1 MGAAGPLVNPSS
13 PQTEIVALKPMR
25 SQRTMIW
32 RRFKRHK
39 LALVSAVVML
49 AMTVLVF
56 LAPWIAPFE
65 FDAIDLSSIKHPP
78 SLMHLM
84 GTDDLGRDLFT
95 RILYGG
101 RISMAIGIFAALVGT
116 VVGSLLGAMA
126 AFYGGS
132 VDNVIMRITDIA
144 FSIPS
149 LPLLIILS
157 AYAKSSIP
165 VMVLI
170 IGLLSWMSTARVVR
184 GTVLSVKQQEFV
196 TAARMVGARDWRII
210 LQHILP
216 NAMAPI
222 IVGATLGVGGA
233 IITESSL
240 SFLGLG
246 VMPPTPS
253 WGNMLQ
259 DAQSTMSTKP
269 WLTIFPGLAIL
280 ITVLAVNF
288 LGDGLR
294 DALDPKLRT

>member
-1 MGAAGPLVNPSS
+1 MSASGKTTQPGLLAGQRAEAP
-13 PQTEIVALKPMR
+13 AR
-25 SQRTMIW
+25 SQRSLIW
-32 RRFKRHK
+32 RRFRRHR
-39 LALVSAVVML
+39 LAVLAAAVLLLM
-49 AMTVLVF
+49 VLFVV
-56 LAPWIAPFE
+56 LAPVIAPYK
-65 FDAIDLSSIKHPP
+65 FDAIDMGHIKEAP
-78 SLMHLM
+78 SRVHIM

-101 RISMAIGIFAALVGT
+101 RISLSIGIFAALVGT
-116 VVGSLLGAMA
+116 SIGSLLGALA
-126 AFYGGS
+126 GFYGGRL
-132 VDNVIMRITDIA
+132 DNFIMRITDIF

-157 AYAKSSIP
+157 AYANSAIP
-165 VMVLI
+165 FMILI
-170 IGLLSWMSTARVVR
+170 IGLLSWMPTARVVR
-184 GTVLSVKQQEFV
+184 GTVLSIREEEYIVA
-196 TAARMVGARDWRII
+196 TRMVGLRDGRIV
-210 LQHILP
+210 LRHILP

-233 IITESSL
+233 IILESSL

-246 VMPPTPS
+246 VKPPTPS

-269 WLTIFPGLAIL
+269 WLTIFPGLTIL

-294 DALDPKLRT
+294 DALDPKLRN